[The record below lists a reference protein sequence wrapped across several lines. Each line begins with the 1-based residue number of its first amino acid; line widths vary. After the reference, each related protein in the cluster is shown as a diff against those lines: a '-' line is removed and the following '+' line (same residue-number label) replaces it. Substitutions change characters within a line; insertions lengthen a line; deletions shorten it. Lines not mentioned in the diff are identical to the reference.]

1 MQQQFWPVSVLQRR
15 CDCPHCK
22 GELGEAKLG
31 ELCLQLPGKE
41 ETEPG
46 VLSDGPAVMADGRED
61 GAWWWVEGSPAEM
74 PA

>member
-1 MQQQFWPVSVLQRR
+1 MTVLIAKVSGGRPSW
-15 CDCPHCK
+15 D
-22 GELGEAKLG
+22 ELR
-31 ELCLQLPGKE
+31 LQLPGKE